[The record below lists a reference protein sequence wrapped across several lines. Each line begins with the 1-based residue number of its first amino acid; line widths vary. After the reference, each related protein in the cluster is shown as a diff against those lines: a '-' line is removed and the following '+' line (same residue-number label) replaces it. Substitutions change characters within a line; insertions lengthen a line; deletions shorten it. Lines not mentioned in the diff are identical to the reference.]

1 MAVCSSISISQVEYL
16 RLDADFYHPK
26 YLQELE
32 TWRTLDER
40 IGVAK
45 LSHLISA
52 PVRTGRT
59 PSARHIK
66 EEDEIVP
73 FIKTDGIR
81 EGRINF
87 DSAGELP
94 KRVLNGTDFIP
105 ADSVVVTIIGATPEI
120 VGRAAIVRD
129 ADPRCVTNQNVAVIT
144 TNSKCDPYFLTA
156 YLQTSFGRDQLWRHS
171 RRTEQVNLNCRE
183 VERVLVPTPVISLQ
197 NEIGDMVRA
206 SFAATDDSESL
217 YTQAQQLLESEL
229 GLDRLRFDKPV
240 GYTARFSELELSRR
254 ADAEF
259 FNPEYQ
265 AIISVAK
272 EHSHS
277 LLGRLFSI
285 RRGVCIDPRL
295 YNEEIGR
302 PYIRIK
308 ELSLNQPL
316 SKDDSVR
323 IDEKYVLAAYPQA
336 RAGDYI
342 LAVIG
347 ATIGKINLISGE
359 LDGSLFSNNTAC
371 LSPKLHIEQP
381 NAYEL
386 LLRSEIIQ
394 KQIQQRMAKTA
405 QEKISDPEL
414 KRILVPTLP
423 KPALEQLE
431 NLVVSS
437 KQNHFLSK
445 QLLDQAKSRV
455 EQLIEEAVQA

>member
-16 RLDADFYHPK
+16 RFDADFYHPK
-26 YLQELE
+26 YLQELG
-32 TWRTLDER
+32 TWKTLDER

-59 PSARHIK
+59 PSSRHIK

-156 YLQTSFGRDQLWRHS
+156 YFQTSFGRDQLWRHS

-183 VERVLVPTPVISLQ
+183 VERVLVLTPDVSLQ

-206 SFAATDDSESL
+206 SFAATDDSDSL

-229 GLDRLRFDKPV
+229 GLDKLRFDKPV
-240 GYTARFSELELSRR
+240 GYTARFSELELSHRT
-254 ADAEF
+254 DAQH
-259 FNPEYQ
+259 YQ
-265 AIISVAK
+265 PRFTRLLEHLAK
-272 EHSHS
+272 FP
-277 LLGRLFSI
+277 GKRIRDI
-285 RRGVCIDPRL
+285 RRYNRRGIQPVYVENGTHAVVNSQHLGPKHINYDGLQKTTEHIFNLSPEAHIQPDDLLIYTTGAYIGRTNVYLDEAPAFASNHVNILRLSPDIDHAYMAMVFQSIIGQFQTQKHARGSAQAEL
-295 YNEEIGR
+295 YPADIDKFMVPLLPPDKQQEIG
-302 PYIRIK
+302 
-308 ELSLNQPL
+308 
-316 SKDDSVR
+316 
-323 IDEKYVLAAYPQA
+323 
-336 RAGDYI
+336 
-342 LAVIG
+342 
-347 ATIGKINLISGE
+347 
-359 LDGSLFSNNTAC
+359 
-371 LSPKLHIEQP
+371 
-381 NAYEL
+381 
-386 LLRSEIIQ
+386 
-394 KQIQQRMAKTA
+394 
-405 QEKISDPEL
+405 
-414 KRILVPTLP
+414 
-423 KPALEQLE
+423 
-431 NLVVSS
+431 NLVRESLT
-437 KQNHFLSK
+437 KQRESA
-445 QLLDQAKSRV
+445 QLLDQAKTRV
-455 EQLIEEAVQA
+455 EQLIEEAVRA

>member
-1 MAVCSSISISQVEYL
+1 
-16 RLDADFYHPK
+16 
-26 YLQELE
+26 
-32 TWRTLDER
+32 
-40 IGVAK
+40 
-45 LSHLISA
+45 
-52 PVRTGRT
+52 
-59 PSARHIK
+59 
-66 EEDEIVP
+66 
-73 FIKTDGIR
+73 
-81 EGRINF
+81 
-87 DSAGELP
+87 
-94 KRVLNGTDFIP
+94 
-105 ADSVVVTIIGATPEI
+105 
-120 VGRAAIVRD
+120 
-129 ADPRCVTNQNVAVIT
+129 
-144 TNSKCDPYFLTA
+144 
-156 YLQTSFGRDQLWRHS
+156 
-171 RRTEQVNLNCRE
+171 
-183 VERVLVPTPVISLQ
+183 
-197 NEIGDMVRA
+197 MVRA